1 MLWQMHF
8 VGISVVM
15 LTTQKQIMLDLER
28 LEVEIILGD
37 FQSYIAS
44 LNVQPT
50 LIERIKNS

>member
-28 LEVEIILGD
+28 LEVEVILGD

>member
-28 LEVEIILGD
+28 LEVEIILCD